1 MTIETPKKDFD
12 MKKAL
17 DNAKFLNFLSKGADS
32 NDLVMTDI
40 EAISAKF
47 ERFEKKEAL
56 LGKYKEIFGGK
67 VKSET
72 AGENRVGI
80 TLSEA
85 DFASVNEYFEEIAL
99 NNPEK
104 FSKIEKTL
112 GDFEALPG
120 IIKTLEDA
128 IKERGT
134 PETLGVNREELV
146 KEKYVVDLTG
156 ENVGMKRIQRF
167 FDNVFKKKSPEYK
180 KQAIAKEAF
189 EKKYGWE
196 KLTSDGVEGISKDLG
211 DKIAGIDQTISDV
224 KVLEDSVKHAQES
237 FAKLRGE
244 LFEGMKGFSEIIE
257 KIKDKLA
264 QQVQELRT
272 KETID
277 GQEMA
282 GKRLGEIKKVNE
294 TGEILA
300 GAIDEGE
307 ITVGESAID
316 EEIERLVTEQIATT
330 INNMSLGNGAYSK
343 LEKSL
348 QAILSKETLGSKNK
362 EDTKLFMV
370 KALEDS
376 IREVIDVSTNEG
388 KQKRLMLQHIIST
401 IK

>member
-1 MTIETPKKDFD
+1 MEKEKKDFD

-17 DNAKFLNFLSKGADS
+17 DNAKFLSFLSKGVDS
-32 NDLVMTDI
+32 SDLVMTDI

-156 ENVGMKRIQRF
+156 QNVGMKRIQRF

-224 KVLEDSVKHAQES
+224 KVLEGSLKHAQES

-244 LFEGMKGFSEIIE
+244 LFEGMKGFSEV
-257 KIKDKLA
+257 IKVISRKLA
-264 QQVQELRT
+264 EQVGQLRAR
-272 KETID
+272 ETID

-300 GAIDEGE
+300 GAMNEDVVSGTGNKIDEKIE
-307 ITVGESAID
+307 ELVLNNVSAAV
-316 EEIERLVTEQIATT
+316 ENL
-330 INNMSLGNGAYSK
+330 NLGNGAYSK

-348 QAILSKETLGSKNK
+348 NSIISKETLGSKNK
-362 EDTKLFMV
+362 EETKIFIV
-370 KALEDS
+370 GTLEGVMND
-376 IREVIDVSTNEG
+376 ILDPNKEED
-388 KQKRLMLQHIIST
+388 KQKKLMLQHIIST

>member
-85 DFASVNEYFEEIAL
+85 DFASVNEYFEDIAL

-112 GDFEALPG
+112 GDFEKWPSV
-120 IIKTLEDA
+120 IKQLEDQ
-128 IKERGT
+128 IKEKGNS
-134 PETLGVNREELV
+134 EVLKAQKEGLV
-146 KEKYVVDLTG
+146 EEKYVVDLTR
-156 ENVGMKRIQRF
+156 ENVGMKRIHRF
-167 FDNVFKKKSPEYK
+167 FDNVFKRKSPEYK
-180 KQAIAKEAF
+180 KQATAKDAF
-189 EKKYGWE
+189 EEKYTWK
-196 KLTSDGVEGISKDLG
+196 KLTSDGVEGISKELG
-211 DKIAGIDQTISDV
+211 DKIAATEVMIRT
-224 KVLEDSVKHAQES
+224 VLNFEEALELANTR
-237 FAKLRGE
+237 FGEIRIE
-244 LFEGMKGFSEIIE
+244 LFEEMKGFSEVIKIISL
-257 KIKDKLA
+257 KLA
-264 QQVQELRT
+264 EQVGQLRT
-272 KETID
+272 KETVD

-294 TGEILA
+294 NGEILA
-300 GAIDEGE
+300 GAMNEDVIPGTGNKIDEKIEELVLGN
-307 ITVGESAID
+307 VSAAVKS
-316 EEIERLVTEQIATT
+316 L
-330 INNMSLGNGAYSK
+330 SLGNGAYSK

-348 QAILSKETLGSKNK
+348 NSIISKETLGSKNK
-362 EDTKLFMV
+362 EETKTFIV
-370 KALEDS
+370 ETLEGVMNDILDPS
-376 IREVIDVSTNEG
+376 KEED